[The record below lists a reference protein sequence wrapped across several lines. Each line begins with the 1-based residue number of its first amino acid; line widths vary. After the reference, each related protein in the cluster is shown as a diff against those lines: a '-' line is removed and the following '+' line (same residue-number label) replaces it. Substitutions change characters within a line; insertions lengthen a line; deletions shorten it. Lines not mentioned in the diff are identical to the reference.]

1 MAFYIFF
8 LALFIALLTCEK
20 AVPPNDFL
28 FLTEFSGDN
37 KLYILGDM
45 LELGENSISEHQTI
59 IDELSKYNQEVILV
73 GKEFNKCEHNFTH
86 FFNSK
91 DAHIWIEKNPIKD
104 MYILLKGSRGI
115 KLEKLKEVL

>member
-1 MAFYIFF
+1 MIEAIRAFR
-8 LALFIALLTCEK
+8 K
-20 AVPPNDFL
+20 VKN
-28 FLTEFSGDN
+28 DN